1 MKDAKYF
8 ADGFQTIGE
17 KNKHVK
23 EIDDLINNNNSLED
37 LEKKLVEISNLADID
52 KKDETQQSIKSWL
65 FIIVSIVSIY
75 LSVYTSVYWC
85 FLSVPASI
93 FAIAIILMKYVKHP
107 MYLFFKFDSGM
118 LGYLNGTKL
127 KDIDEP
133 YLSYIYMEKRLQIRI
148 KQIQDS

>member
-8 ADGFQTIGE
+8 ADGIKTLGE

-23 EIDDLINNNNSLED
+23 EIDDLINNNSLED

-52 KKDETQQSIKSWL
+52 RKDETQQSIKSWI
-65 FIIVSIVSIY
+65 FIIVAIVSIY
-75 LSVYTSVYWC
+75 LSIYISLYWC
-85 FLSVPASI
+85 FLSIPALI
-93 FAIAIILMKYVKHP
+93 FTIALISMKYVRSP

-118 LGYLNGTKL
+118 LDYLNGTKP
-127 KDIDEP
+127 KDMNEP

-148 KQIQDS
+148 KQVQDS

>member
-8 ADGFQTIGE
+8 ADGFKTLGE

-52 KKDETQQSIKSWL
+52 RKDETQQSIKSWI
-65 FIIVSIVSIY
+65 FIIVAIVSIY
-75 LSVYTSVYWC
+75 LSINISLYWC
-85 FLSVPASI
+85 FLSVPALI
-93 FAIAIILMKYVKHP
+93 FTIALISMKYVRDP

-118 LGYLNGTKL
+118 LDYLNGTKP
-127 KDIDEP
+127 KDMNEP
-133 YLSYIYMEKRLQIRI
+133 YISYIYMEKRLQIRI